1 VTPNGTPPLVY
12 HGGPIQTVSKVYTL
26 FWVPPGYYLSAAY
39 KAQINQYFQDVAFD
53 SFKVSNVY
61 AAGTQYYQ
69 CTLSGGVCA
78 GAKTFER
85 YNVVY
90 GGTATVTTAFPTSG
104 NCPNYTLGSGA
115 TSRACLFDS
124 QLRTQI
130 KSTVGSL
137 HWTRGLGTEVF
148 LFTPPGVASCFTGGT
163 VGGGDC
169 FDPSGA
175 NGFCAYHSFDNA
187 ATTAT
192 TDDYV
197 YANQPFA
204 DINGCV
210 MSAIG
215 YNAYPNDDGADPT
228 ISVVSHEQNETM
240 TDPELNAWYDSH
252 GFENGDECAWTS
264 LGTVSNNGVGDYDQ
278 VIHGDQYLMQTEW
291 SDRAHDCV
299 KSNTLAQGITANFT
313 VSPSSPVHGS
323 SATFTSTTGG
333 TYNGTKAYSW
343 NFGDGGTSALAN
355 PTHTYA
361 TAGTKTVTLI
371 VTDMA
376 DGDAARVIH
385 SVVVT

>member
-1 VTPNGTPPLVY
+1 
-12 HGGPIQTVSKVYTL
+12 
-26 FWVPPGYYLSAAY
+26 
-39 KAQINQYFQDVAFD
+39 
-53 SFKVSNVY
+53 
-61 AAGTQYYQ
+61 
-69 CTLSGGVCA
+69 
-78 GAKTFER
+78 
-85 YNVVY
+85 
-90 GGTATVTTAFPTSG
+90 
-104 NCPNYTLGSGA
+104 
-115 TSRACLFDS
+115 
-124 QLRTQI
+124 
-130 KSTVGSL
+130 
-137 HWTRGLGTEVF
+137 
-148 LFTPPGVASCFTGGT
+148 
-163 VGGGDC
+163 
-169 FDPSGA
+169 
-175 NGFCAYHSFDNA
+175 
-187 ATTAT
+187 
-192 TDDYV
+192 
-197 YANQPFA
+197 
-204 DINGCV
+204 
-210 MSAIG
+210 
-215 YNAYPNDDGADPT
+215 
-228 ISVVSHEQNETM
+228 M

-361 TAGTKTVTLI
+361 TAGPKTVTLI